1 MFVFCAVVECPKLP
15 KKHEY
20 EYYCRNLIGEDDCIK
35 PSLTEMKLEP
45 ADHDDLRDIHQHSPG
60 PGVRKAD
67 KVVL

>member
-1 MFVFCAVVECPKLP
+1 MVVEYRNFPEE
-15 KKHEY
+15 HDYMNEY
-20 EYYCRNLIGEDDCIK
+20 CCRNLIGEDDCIK

-67 KVVL
+67 KVEL

>member
-1 MFVFCAVVECPKLP
+1 MNN
-15 KKHEY
+15 EY
-20 EYYCRNLIGEDDCIK
+20 EFCCRNLIGEDDCIK